1 MILNYSVSRETN
13 LQNVSNNANSSK
25 WFDVKLCS
33 NLLHFGTHF
42 DQFMIGGVED
52 NHLIDIHLT
61 ENPFLRVNIGQVTAT
76 GRADTFNITV
86 MSAYTASCG
95 VSLRPT
101 LEDYSLVYFLG
112 GEAVAVQDLMFVMDM
127 TPYEQ

>member
-1 MILNYSVSRETN
+1 
-13 LQNVSNNANSSK
+13 
-25 WFDVKLCS
+25 
-33 NLLHFGTHF
+33 
-42 DQFMIGGVED
+42 MIGRIEA

-61 ENPFLRVNIGQVTAT
+61 ENPFLRVNMGLVTVN
-76 GRADTFNITV
+76 GSVDMFNITV
-86 MSAYTASCG
+86 MSAYTASGG

-112 GEAVAVQDLMFVMDM
+112 GEAITVQDLMLVMDL